1 VRVPRRKII
10 GGASVAA
17 HLRLLALERN
27 ATSLGKRYGS
37 APNPVTAFAA
47 ALKAGRLIQSIS
59 VEHFPDRDDDEL
71 TFHFSKPD
79 PALAPFQV
87 T

>member
-1 VRVPRRKII
+1 
-10 GGASVAA
+10 
-17 HLRLLALERN
+17 
-27 ATSLGKRYGS
+27 
-37 APNPVTAFAA
+37 VTAFAA

>member
-1 VRVPRRKII
+1 MPHPL
-10 GGASVAA
+10 GSATAA
-17 HLRLLALERN
+17 
-27 ATSLGKRYGS
+27 
-37 APNPVTAFAA
+37 APNPATAFAA